1 MLISYDPMSD
11 VLSLTLASTPLAQTQ
26 VQGSVTVNFD
36 ATGGVVSVVIPN
48 ASSALWENGGQI
60 NVMLPVSAPVPTTVV
75 ETTRVV
81 ERQVL

>member
-11 VLSLTLASTPLAQTQ
+11 ILTLSLASAPMAQTQ
-26 VQGSVTVNFD
+26 VQGTVTVNFD

-60 NVMLPVSAPVPTTVV
+60 NVMLPVAAPATTTVV

-81 ERQVL
+81 ERPLI

>member
-11 VLSLTLASTPLAQTQ
+11 VLNLTLGSAPMAQTQ

-36 ATGGVVSVVIPN
+36 ATGAVVSVAIPN

-60 NVMLPVSAPVPTTVV
+60 NIMLPVPAPVPTTVV